1 RPGAHGRPQAGSPA
15 GADAPHAPTGGDAPA
30 PALFRRFPELAAR
43 IPWLPL
49 GSFPTSVE
57 PLDLDGPVPSGV
69 RLLVKRDDLGA
80 RPYGGNKVRKLEFI
94 LAEAKRRGAERLI
107 TVGAVGSHH
116 ALATTVYGR
125 AHGFRVTLV
134 LFPQQMNEHVRRILL
149 LDYALGAELRY

>member
-1 RPGAHGRPQAGSPA
+1 GGA
-15 GADAPHAPTGGDAPA
+15 
-30 PALFRRFPELAAR
+30 
-43 IPWLPL
+43 
-49 GSFPTSVE
+49 
-57 PLDLDGPVPSGV
+57 VPSGV
-69 RLLVKRDDLGA
+69 RLLVKRDDLCA

-149 LDYALGAELRY
+149 LDYALGAELRYTPRMETVPAAMLAARIAYRGERCRVVPPGGSDAFGTLGYVSAALELAEQIADGHA